1 LVQRSSN
8 VSTRKTEM
16 SGITNISMR
25 LQSKLYNDMFDSN
38 LVSVP
43 AKPKKKFNR
52 TRMIAAIN

>member
-38 LVSVP
+38 LVSVLQQNP
-43 AKPKKKFNR
+43 RKNLKGPE
-52 TRMIAAIN
+52 